1 MLANFFFSWFLTW
14 LPMVFSGII
23 ILVILFNYFLPDR
36 KYLVF
41 LKKLTTTKLI
51 YILIG
56 STLLFNLLLS
66 GLQYLVWKQ
75 GSFSSFFLPPYQSIA
90 YFLRYSFFHFFV
102 ANVLVLFF
110 ALAFYAVLKLVK
122 KYRSSLISQ
131 EDLSLILL
139 AGLLVSWPN
148 LVLFIPLFLLLAVIF
163 VIFEKKQLSL
173 PLAIILSLTIV
184 FIFGDYLINI
194 LSLSVLVI

>member
-1 MLANFFFSWFLTW
+1 MLAKFFFSWFLTW
-14 LPMVFSGII
+14 LPMVFSGAV
-23 ILVILFNYFLPDR
+23 ILVILLNYFLPNR

-41 LKKLTTTKLI
+41 LKKLTTIKLI

-56 STLLFNLLLS
+56 STLFFNLLLS

-75 GSFSSFFLPPYQSIA
+75 GGFSSFFLPPYQSIA
-90 YFLRYSFFHFFV
+90 YFLRYSFFHFFI
-102 ANVLVLFF
+102 ANILVLFF
-110 ALAFYAVLKLVK
+110 ALAFYLILRLVK

-131 EDLSLILL
+131 EDLSLVLL

-148 LVLFIPLFLLLAVIF
+148 LILFIPLFLLLAVIF
-163 VIFEKKQLSL
+163 VVSKNEQLSL
-173 PLAIILSLTIV
+173 PLAIVVSLTII
-184 FIFGDYLINI
+184 FILGDYLINI